1 MDDDKRRTY
10 AGSLSLLSPLVLLV
24 LLALIVSDSPLA
36 WLVMFTATFF
46 AMVAA
51 SVWLFCVNGG
61 VFEALRSTLCAFMLG
76 NSYLCT
82 PFWVLV
88 LVVDLS
94 LYKVAVGIFIFQLAN
109 IWGVRIFSKSTQ
121 TPNKPLN

>member
-24 LLALIVSDSPLA
+24 LLALIVGHSPLV
-36 WLVMFTATFF
+36 WLVVFTVTFVT
-46 AMVAA
+46 MVGA
-51 SVWLFCVNGG
+51 SVWLFCANAG

-82 PFWVLV
+82 PFWILV
-88 LVVDLS
+88 LVADLS
-94 LYKVAVGIFIFQLAN
+94 QYKVVAGIFIFQLVN
-109 IWGVRIFSKSTQ
+109 IWGVRTRTYPKKVDTFYS
-121 TPNKPLN
+121 